1 MTSMTTPGSGVEWV
15 REILTGCRIDRPDVW
30 RDNTTGHSD
39 LTSWGGVMAKVGA
52 TEFKAKC
59 LELMDRVQAR
69 RETFVIT
76 KRGKPVA
83 RLVPLERPRTSELFG
98 CMTGKATITGDI
110 TAPAIAAEGWEI
122 AREWD
127 ELNAPEE
134 RLTSSKGR
142 KKARRRT
149 VSR

>member
-1 MTSMTTPGSGVEWV
+1 
-15 REILTGCRIDRPDVW
+15 
-30 RDNTTGHSD
+30 
-39 LTSWGGVMAKVGA
+39 MAKVGA

-83 RLVPLERPRTSELFG
+83 KLVPLERARTSELFG
-98 CMTGKATITGDI
+98 CMTGKAIITGDI
-110 TAPAIAAEGWEI
+110 TGPAIAAESWET

-127 ELNAPEE
+127 ELNAPEGPS
-134 RLTSSKGR
+134 TSAARR
-142 KKARRRT
+142 KKARHPKLAR
-149 VSR
+149 

>member
-1 MTSMTTPGSGVEWV
+1 M
-15 REILTGCRIDRPDVW
+15 
-30 RDNTTGHSD
+30 
-39 LTSWGGVMAKVGA
+39 MAKVGA

-59 LELMDRVQAR
+59 LELMDRVHAR

-83 RLVPLERPRTSELFG
+83 KLVPLERPRTAGLFG
-98 CMTGKATITGDI
+98 CMASRATITGDI
-110 TAPAIAAEGWEI
+110 TAPAIAAESWETL
-122 AREWD
+122 REWD
-127 ELNAPEE
+127 ELNAASK
-134 RLTSSKGR
+134 RSTSSNRK

>member
-1 MTSMTTPGSGVEWV
+1 
-15 REILTGCRIDRPDVW
+15 
-30 RDNTTGHSD
+30 
-39 LTSWGGVMAKVGA
+39 MARVGA

-83 RLVPLERPRTSELFG
+83 KLVPLERGRTAGLFG
-98 CMTGKATITGDI
+98 CMTGKACITGDI
-110 TAPAIAAEGWEI
+110 TAPAIAAESWETV
-122 AREWD
+122 REWD
-127 ELNAPEE
+127 ELTAPPAE
-134 RLTSSKGR
+134 RSTPSKRR
-142 KKARRRT
+142 KKVRRRT

>member
-1 MTSMTTPGSGVEWV
+1 
-15 REILTGCRIDRPDVW
+15 
-30 RDNTTGHSD
+30 
-39 LTSWGGVMAKVGA
+39 MAKVGA

-69 RETFVIT
+69 RETVVIT

-83 RLVPLERPRTSELFG
+83 KLVPLERGRTAGLFG
-98 CMTGKATITGDI
+98 CMTAKASITGDI
-110 TAPAIAAEGWEI
+110 TAPAIAAESWETV
-122 AREWD
+122 REWD
-127 ELNAPEE
+127 ELTAPAE
-134 RLTSSKGR
+134 RSTPSKRR